1 MAMAPTI
8 TGNALS
14 APAAPAAARPRSG
27 AAWLAAAM
35 LAVLG
40 LTTAG
45 ISARSLTIV
54 AASADLTDLA
64 ASIEQ
69 GAHSDAAYLASVVGA
84 DSFARDGDDCSDAVT
99 RARLT
104 VAWAAMDAL
113 AADAQKLQVVEAGAM
128 RAALRRLACDPLDG
142 GAWLR
147 TAMIAERGGAPHDV
161 VDAALSASYRLAPA
175 EMWVVES
182 RLEFVTRSILA
193 GSTAVSADYKAD
205 LQRFVAF
212 ESIAR
217 VAAAYVA
224 APSSV
229 RGWLRPRIDAQPN
242 RRRREILI
250 GIDRLGVDYAREA
263 P

>member
-1 MAMAPTI
+1 MATERTI
-8 TGNALS
+8 TGNAPS
-14 APAAPAAARPRSG
+14 APAAPAAAQPRSG
-27 AAWLAAAM
+27 AAWLAATM

-40 LTTAG
+40 LATAG

-54 AASADLTDLA
+54 AANADLTDLA

-69 GAHSDAAYLASVVGA
+69 GASPDADYLVRVVGA
-84 DSFARDGDDCSDAVT
+84 DGFARDSDDCSDAVT

-104 VAWAAMDAL
+104 VAWAAADAL
-113 AADAQKLQVVEAGAM
+113 AADAPTLQVVEAGAT

-142 GAWLR
+142 NAWLR
-147 TAMIAERGGAPHDV
+147 YAMIAERGGTPREAV
-161 VDAALSASYRLAPA
+161 AAALSASYRLAPA
-175 EMWVVES
+175 EIWVVEP
-182 RLEFVTRSILA
+182 RLEFVTRSILSGA
-193 GSTAVSADYKAD
+193 TTVSADYMAD

-224 APSSV
+224 APPSV
-229 RGWLRPRIDAQPN
+229 RGWLRPPIDAQPN

>member
-1 MAMAPTI
+1 MATAPTI
-8 TGNALS
+8 TENALS
-14 APAAPAAARPRSG
+14 APAATAAGRPRSG

-40 LTTAG
+40 LATAG
-45 ISARSLTIV
+45 ISARSLTVV
-54 AASADLTDLA
+54 AANADLTDLA

-69 GAHSDAAYLASVVGA
+69 GADPDADYLARFVGA
-84 DSFARDGDDCSDAVT
+84 DGFARDSDDCSDAVT
-99 RARLT
+99 RASLT
-104 VAWAAMDAL
+104 VAWAATDAL
-113 AADAQKLQVVEAGAM
+113 AADAPTLQVVEAGAM

-142 GAWLR
+142 NAWLR
-147 TAMIAERGGAPHDV
+147 YAMIAERGGRRARPSSRRSAPPTG
-161 VDAALSASYRLAPA
+161 LRRPRSGSS
-175 EMWVVES
+175 S
-182 RLEFVTRSILA
+182 R
-193 GSTAVSADYKAD
+193 GSTSRPDRFSPARRRFRAEYTAD

-224 APSSV
+224 APPSV
-229 RGWLRPRIDAQPN
+229 RGWLRPPIDAQPD
-242 RRRREILI
+242 RRRREILT

>member
-1 MAMAPTI
+1 
-8 TGNALS
+8 
-14 APAAPAAARPRSG
+14 
-27 AAWLAAAM
+27 M

-40 LTTAG
+40 LATAG

-54 AASADLTDLA
+54 AANADLTDLA

-69 GAHSDAAYLASVVGA
+69 GADPDAGYLAGVVGA
-84 DSFARDGDDCSDAVT
+84 DSFARDSDDCLDAVT
-99 RARLT
+99 RASLT
-104 VAWAAMDAL
+104 VGWAATDAH
-113 AADAQKLQVVEAGAM
+113 ADDAPILQAVQAGAT

-142 GAWLR
+142 NAWLR
-147 TAMIAERGGAPHDV
+147 YAMIAERDGASREAV
-161 VDAALSASYRLAPA
+161 TAALRASYRLAPA
-175 EMWVVES
+175 EIWVVEP
-182 RLEFVTRSILA
+182 RLEFATRSILA
-193 GSTAVSADYKAD
+193 GDAPVSADYTAD

-212 ESIAR
+212 ESVAR

-224 APSSV
+224 SPPLV
-229 RGWLRPRIDAQPN
+229 RGWLQRPIDAQPN